1 MDDKLIQEITN
12 FCKLNDIEDVEK
24 QINACLRKGFNILK
38 YGTSPIDNYKIEK
51 NIYGT
56 EDGKR
61 DSPKEEEKCHTTDK
75 GSSNNETEG
84 DEQNGESNKKVV
96 RRKVRIIKRNKNDES
111 Q

>member
-1 MDDKLIQEITN
+1 MDDKLIKEITN

-24 QINACLRKGFNILK
+24 QINACLRKGFDILK

-56 EDGKR
+56 ENRKR
-61 DSPKEEEKCHTTDK
+61 DSPKEDKELHTTNK
-75 GSSNNETEG
+75 GSSNDEKKS
-84 DEQNGESNKKVV
+84 DEQDGESNKKVV
-96 RRKVRIIKRNKNDES
+96 RRKVRIIKRKKKDES

>member
-1 MDDKLIQEITN
+1 MDNKLIKEITE
-12 FCKLNDIEDVEK
+12 FCHLNNIEDVEG
-24 QINACLRKGFNILK
+24 QINACLRKGFDILK

-56 EDGKR
+56 ENGKR
-61 DSPKEEEKCHTTDK
+61 DSPKEENKCHTTDK
-75 GSSNNETEG
+75 GSSNNETKG

-96 RRKVRIIKRNKNDES
+96 RRKVRIIKRKKKDES